1 MKVRTVSGD
10 TEFEEIGGYLDIKT
24 ISGHIK
30 VSSAVDGVR
39 CNTVS
44 GDIQLKK
51 IIRIVGTDGAHLN
64 VSTFSGDVNINKF

>member
-1 MKVRTVSGD
+1 
-10 TEFEEIGGYLDIKT
+10 
-24 ISGHIK
+24 
-30 VSSAVDGVR
+30 VDGVR